1 VFPLVIGGT
10 QHPLYEAPTV
20 STKTTK
26 PLVTTAAP
34 RLGIPFLRWY
44 IVGNGCITNADPQAE
59 MHIPPVEGV
68 TRQRLDHGED
78 IRDGQ
83 RGPTSANNDVEYTP
97 LGRMVRS
104 NIQILLAKRG
114 FM

>member
-1 VFPLVIGGT
+1 MDASP
-10 QHPLYEAPTV
+10 
-20 STKTTK
+20 SK
-26 PLVTTAAP
+26 
-34 RLGIPFLRWY
+34 
-44 IVGNGCITNADPQAE
+44 NA
-59 MHIPPVEGV
+59 HPPVRGV

-104 NIQILLAKRG
+104 NTQILLAKRG
-114 FM
+114 FDVIILLPPFVMMGG